1 MRGRALMKSI
11 TQECNAIAHMK
22 LPGLKEKAP
31 VLVEES
37 SPVKI
42 TACYYVATSVDGLI
56 ADRFGNVD
64 WLNPFFGAD
73 YGFHDF
79 LDSIDTVVMGR
90 RTYERLLASS
100 SRKNPYEGKLF
111 AVLSRTR
118 SSGPFAHLFWQGRVE
133 QLMDRL
139 RDMGS
144 KSLWIVGGGSVAG
157 MFLEAGLLDEVRQF
171 VMPLVLGSGTPLF
184 GPLRQQS
191 SLRLIDSQSFENGVL
206 QLRYAAET

>member
-1 MRGRALMKSI
+1 MRGRALLKSI

-22 LPGLKEKAP
+22 LPGLKEQAP
-31 VLVEES
+31 VLAEES
-37 SPVKI
+37 SPVQI

-64 WLNPFFGAD
+64 WLNRFFGED

-90 RTYERLLASS
+90 RTYERLLTS

-118 SSGPFAHLFWQGRVE
+118 SSGPFAHLFWQGQVE
-133 QLMDRL
+133 RLMLRL
-139 RDMGS
+139 HDMGS

-191 SLRLIDSQSFENGVL
+191 SLRHIDSRTFENGVL
-206 QLRYAAET
+206 QLRYASET